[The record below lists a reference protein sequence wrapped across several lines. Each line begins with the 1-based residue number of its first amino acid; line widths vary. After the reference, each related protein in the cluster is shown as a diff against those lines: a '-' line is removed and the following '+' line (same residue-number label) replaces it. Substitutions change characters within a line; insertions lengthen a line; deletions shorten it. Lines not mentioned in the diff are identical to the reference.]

1 MFMKKHV
8 FVITL
13 VIFILA
19 VGLSFLFAGES
30 VSFKVVV
37 NSQNPVDSMGRDE
50 VSKLFLKKV
59 GSWANGVTVL
69 PVDQLGTA
77 EVREKFSKD
86 IHGKSVATIKNYW
99 QQQIFSGRN
108 APPPEKAGD
117 DEVLSYVKSN
127 TGAIGYVSGRADT
140 GELKV
145 LKVAK

>member
-1 MFMKKHV
+1 MKKHFFAIVLIV
-8 FVITL
+8 F
-13 VIFILA
+13 FLA
-19 VGLSFLFAGES
+19 VGLSFLYAQDSGGY
-30 VSFKVVV
+30 KVIV
-37 NSQNPVDSMGRDE
+37 NAQNPVDSMGRDE

-59 GSWANGVTVL
+59 GSWAHGVTAL

-86 IHGKSVATIKNYW
+86 IHGKSVATVKNYW

-108 APPPEKAGD
+108 APPPEKASD

-127 TGAIGYVSGRADT
+127 TGAIGYVSGKADT

-145 LKVAK
+145 LKVTK